1 MDIDVGGHEC
11 TLYERQILI
20 CYDLPVYR
28 RTKKRIYFI
37 VCTQICFTHCSRSS
51 GPMYIYGIYND
62 DRYASTSKASAGL
75 LGVTCQWK
83 GQCGAPSILGYLR
96 GCPCLALPWA
106 DGPRADSQHLALSF
120 YLSNSSDSTK
130 PHNGMCP
137 AKATDTNQYSQLITI
152 QVDLTILLAQQETK
166 HDQPRRPPP
175 GTALHTLRTRQQQQN
190 STWLGASQSV
200 RGSRRHDFHATPSYI
215 YARPLGS
222 YISRH
227 SGSQLEPKAPRRWS
241 EQTWLFV

>member
-96 GCPCLALPWA
+96 GCLCLGRMGLEPT
-106 DGPRADSQHLALSF
+106 L
-120 YLSNSSDSTK
+120 N
-130 PHNGMCP
+130 
-137 AKATDTNQYSQLITI
+137 
-152 QVDLTILLAQQETK
+152 ILLCRSTFLTRLIRQSLTMVCVQQK
-166 HDQPRRPPP
+166 PQIPV
-175 GTALHTLRTRQQQQN
+175 
-190 STWLGASQSV
+190 SIAS
-200 RGSRRHDFHATPSYI
+200 
-215 YARPLGS
+215 
-222 YISRH
+222 
-227 SGSQLEPKAPRRWS
+227 
-241 EQTWLFV
+241 